1 MIAAAYWMQRGLAI
15 AFLSADWSRLAL
27 AVLNRLLVLRPRDL
41 YAGVRRAK
49 VLADLGQKNAAIKSL
64 QELLVDH
71 PQHAASWYQLA
82 YLQESCQRH
91 AESEPAF
98 RSALAIDPDMDEA
111 WYGLAMLL
119 VREERLDEAVAALE
133 HTTRLQPLSPHGWY
147 QLGKTHAKLAQSE
160 QALEVIRRLR
170 TFEPQVA
177 NRLASEIGL
186 SGMK

>member
-1 MIAAAYWMQRGLAI
+1 MIAAAYWMQRGLAM
-15 AFLSADWSRLAL
+15 AFLALDWSRLAL
-27 AVLNRLLVLRPRDL
+27 AVLDRLLVVRPSDL
-41 YAGVRRAK
+41 YAGVNRAR
-49 VLADLGQKNAAIKSL
+49 VLADLSQKNAAIKSL
-64 QELLVDH
+64 QQLVVDH
-71 PQHAASWYQLA
+71 PAHAGSWYQLA
-82 YLQESCQRH
+82 YMFESTARH

-98 RSALAIDPDMDEA
+98 RAALAIAPDMDEA

-160 QALEVIRRLR
+160 QALAVIRHLR
-170 TFEPQVA
+170 SFEPQVA

-186 SGMK
+186 SDLK

>member
-1 MIAAAYWMQRGLAI
+1 M
-15 AFLSADWSRLAL
+15 F
-27 AVLNRLLVLRPRDL
+27 
-41 YAGVRRAK
+41 
-49 VLADLGQKNAAIKSL
+49 
-64 QELLVDH
+64 
-71 PQHAASWYQLA
+71 
-82 YLQESCQRH
+82 ESTARH

-98 RSALAIDPDMDEA
+98 RAALAIAPDMDEA

-160 QALEVIRRLR
+160 QALAVIRHLR
-170 TFEPQVA
+170 SFEPQVA

-186 SGMK
+186 SDLK